1 MVDGRMRVVKVRS
14 TPGDPGRAVLEGVGL
29 LREGVGVVGGT
40 AGLSTAHDEKM
51 SCSGRDD
58 KALVGRD
65 GEGVVG
71 DVLELR
77 HGTTVGT
84 NAMLERKGARV
95 AFVTTAGF
103 EDTIAIG
110 RQTRPKLYAWLQPA
124 AVCLV
129 AEELRF
135 GVAERVSSEGEILR
149 RPSAAELDELVER
162 VRASGAEAVAV
173 SLLFAFLNAENE
185 QRVVRALEGLGLPMS
200 VGHKILPEFREYERG
215 STLVVNAYLTP
226 VMRGYLLG
234 LEREVKA
241 RYAGGS
247 VEVMQSSGGI
257 VAAGL
262 AAEEPVRTVL
272 SGPAGGVI
280 GAWEMARVA
289 GFERVIGFDMG
300 GTSTDV
306 FLADA
311 ETGGVRRTNES
322 VVAGVPVSVPMLDIH
337 TAGAGGGSLARF
349 DAGGLLR
356 VGPESAGSVPGP
368 VCFGRGELPT
378 VTDANL
384 LLGRLDE
391 EQFMG
396 GAVKLDAERAREC
409 FEARRGELGSVEAFS
424 AGILRVV
431 ETQMERAIRVISV
444 ERGHDPRRFTL
455 VAFGGG
461 GPLHACAVARALRVP
476 TVMVPAMPGA
486 LSAVGILLADAVRDY
501 SRTVMMAGSRMGE
514 LEEEF
519 RALEAIAARE
529 GVGLR
534 ERSCEP
540 MSQKRDMGHP
550 DSSTDSLPE
559 YVVERSVD
567 VRYVGQ
573 GYELNVAHGAD
584 AAERFHAMHEQRYG
598 FANRGRGLEIV
609 NVRVRV
615 RVRSEVYAPSFE
627 EVRAGDGAGA
637 LRGEK
642 RVYFDGEWVT
652 ARVFDRERLRAG
664 DVIEGP
670 ALVAEYTSATV
681 VPPGARLEVDGLG
694 NLVIEVGEASS

>member
-1 MVDGRMRVVKVRS
+1 
-14 TPGDPGRAVLEGVGL
+14 
-29 LREGVGVVGGT
+29 
-40 AGLSTAHDEKM
+40 
-51 SCSGRDD
+51 
-58 KALVGRD
+58 
-65 GEGVVG
+65 
-71 DVLELR
+71 
-77 HGTTVGT
+77 
-84 NAMLERKGARV
+84 MLERKGARV

-110 RQTRPKLYAWLQPA
+110 RQTRPLLYAWTQPA
-124 AVCLV
+124 AACLV
-129 AEELRF
+129 EEGLRF
-135 GVAERVSSEGEILR
+135 GVPERVSAEGEVLR
-149 RPSAAELDELVER
+149 RPTDAELAELVER
-162 VRASGAEAVAV
+162 VRASGAETVAV

-185 QRVVRALEGLGLPMS
+185 ARVVGALERLGLPLS
-200 VGHKILPEFREYERG
+200 VGHRMLPEFREYERG
-215 STLVVNAYLTP
+215 STLVVNAYLAP
-226 VMRGYLLG
+226 KMRGYLLG
-234 LEREVKA
+234 LEREVTEK
-241 RYAGGS
+241 YAGGT

-257 VAAGL
+257 VGAGL

-280 GAWEMARVA
+280 GAWEMAKAA
-289 GFERVIGFDMG
+289 GFGRVIGFDMG

-311 ETGGVRRTNES
+311 ETGGVMTTQES

-356 VGPESAGSVPGP
+356 VGPESAGAEPGP

-391 EQFMG
+391 EMFMG
-396 GAVKLDAERAREC
+396 GAVGLDVARAREC
-409 FEARRGELGSVEAFS
+409 FEARRGELESVEAFA

-476 TVMVPAMPGA
+476 TVMIPAMPGA

-501 SRTVMMAGSRMGE
+501 SRTVMVAGTRMGE

-519 RALEAIAARE
+519 LALEAVGARE
-529 GVGLR
+529 FAGKKF
-534 ERSCEP
+534 E
-540 MSQKRDMGHP
+540 
-550 DSSTDSLPE
+550 
-559 YVVERSVD
+559 VERTVD

-573 GYELNVAHGAD
+573 GYELNVVYGEGAE
-584 AAERFHAMHEQRYG
+584 ERFHALHEQRYG

-615 RVRSEVYAPSFE
+615 RVRAERYEPVREAM
-627 EVRAGDGAGA
+627 RAGDGAAA

-642 RVYFDGEWVT
+642 RMYFDGEWVR
-652 ARVFDRERLRAG
+652 ARVFDREKLRAG
-664 DVIEGP
+664 DVVEGP

-681 VPPGARLEVDGLG
+681 VPPGARVEVDGLR
-694 NLVIEVGEASS
+694 NLVMEVG

>member
-1 MVDGRMRVVKVRS
+1 VGEALRIAIDTGGTFTDCVAMVDGEMRVVKVRS
-14 TPGDPGRAVLEGVGL
+14 TPGDPGRAVMEGVGL
-29 LREGVGVVGGT
+29 LGVGAAV
-40 AGLSTAHDEKM
+40 
-51 SCSGRDD
+51 
-58 KALVGRD
+58 
-65 GEGVVG
+65 
-71 DVLELR
+71 ELR

-84 NAMLERKGARV
+84 NAMLERTGARV

-110 RQTRPKLYAWLQPA
+110 RQTRPKLYAWTQLA

-129 AEELRF
+129 EEELRF
-135 GVAERVSSEGEILR
+135 GVPERLSAEGEVLR
-149 RPSAAELDELVER
+149 RPSDAELKELVER
-162 VRASGAEAVAV
+162 VRASGAETVAV

-185 QRVVRALEGLGLPMS
+185 ARVMEALETLGLPLS
-200 VGHKILPEFREYERG
+200 VGHRMVPEFREYERG

-226 VMRGYLLG
+226 KMRGYLLG
-234 LEREVKA
+234 LEAEVA
-241 RYAGGS
+241 RRYEGGT

-257 VAAGL
+257 GGAGL

-272 SGPAGGVI
+272 SGPAGGVM
-280 GAWEMARVA
+280 GAWAMAKAA

-311 ETGGVRRTNES
+311 ETGGVRRTQES

-356 VGPESAGSVPGP
+356 VGPESAGAEPGP

-378 VTDANL
+378 VTDSNL
-384 LLGRLDE
+384 LLRRLDE

-396 GAVKLDAERAREC
+396 GAVGLDVARVRDC
-409 FEARRGELGSVEAFS
+409 FEARRGGLGSVEAF
-424 AGILRVV
+424 AEGILRVV

-461 GPLHACAVARALRVP
+461 GPLHACGVARALRVP
-476 TVMVPAMPGA
+476 TVMIPAMPGA

-501 SRTVMMAGSRMGE
+501 SRTLMVPGTRMSE
-514 LEEEF
+514 LEAEF
-519 RALEAIAARE
+519 RALEEVGARE
-529 GVGLR
+529 FAGKTF
-534 ERSCEP
+534 E
-540 MSQKRDMGHP
+540 
-550 DSSTDSLPE
+550 
-559 YVVERSVD
+559 VERSVD
-567 VRYVGQ
+567 LRYVGQ
-573 GYELNVAHGAD
+573 GYELNMAHGVD
-584 AAERFHAMHEQRYG
+584 VAERFHGMHEQLYG
-598 FANRGRGLEIV
+598 FAHRGRGLEIV

-615 RVRSEVYAPSFE
+615 RVRAEKYEPVRE
-627 EVRAGDGAGA
+627 EMRVGAGTAA

-642 RVYFDGEWVT
+642 RIYFDGEWVRT
-652 ARVFDRERLRAG
+652 RVFDRERLRAG
-664 DVIEGP
+664 DAIEGP

-681 VPPGARLEVDGLG
+681 VPPGARLVVDELR
-694 NLVIEVGEASS
+694 NLVIDVGEAE

>member
-1 MVDGRMRVVKVRS
+1 MVDGLMRVVKVRS
-14 TPGDPGRAVLEGVGL
+14 TPGDPGRAVMEGVGL
-29 LREGVGVVGGT
+29 LRNGASADAGV
-40 AGLSTAHDEKM
+40 
-51 SCSGRDD
+51 
-58 KALVGRD
+58 
-65 GEGVVG
+65 
-71 DVLELR
+71 ELR

-110 RQTRPKLYAWLQPA
+110 RQTRPKLYAWSQPA

-129 AEELRF
+129 PEELRF
-135 GVAERVSSEGEILR
+135 GVAERVSAEGEVLR
-149 RPSAAELDELVER
+149 RPSDAELDELVER
-162 VRASGAEAVAV
+162 VRASGAETVAV

-185 QRVVRALEGLGLPMS
+185 ARVVRALERLGLPMS
-200 VGHKILPEFREYERG
+200 VGHRILPEFREYERG

-234 LEREVKA
+234 LEAEVA
-241 RYAGGS
+241 RRYEGGS

-257 VAAGL
+257 IAVGV

-396 GAVKLDAERAREC
+396 GAVKLDGARARAC
-409 FEARRGELGSVEAFS
+409 FEARRGELGSVEAFA

-476 TVMVPAMPGA
+476 RVMVPAMPGA

-501 SRTVMMAGSRMGE
+501 SRTVMLAGSRMGE
-514 LEEEF
+514 LEGEF
-519 RALEAIAARE
+519 AALESAAE
-529 GVGLR
+529 MGVG
-534 ERSCEP
+534 
-540 MSQKRDMGHP
+540 
-550 DSSTDSLPE
+550 SL
-559 YVVERSVD
+559 VERTVD

-573 GYELNVAHGAD
+573 GYELNVPHGAD

-598 FANRGRGLEIV
+598 FANLGRGLEIV

-615 RVRSEVYAPSFE
+615 SVRSEVYAPVRE
-627 EVRAGDGAGA
+627 EMRVGDGAAA

-642 RVYFDGEWVT
+642 RVYFDGAWVT
-652 ARVFDRERLRAG
+652 ARVFDRERLKAG

-694 NLVIEVGEASS
+694 NLVIEVNA